1 MPGLFEPLN
10 LILLVAAGFVVWRL
24 FGVLGQKTGHEGPG
38 FDPFARNPVP
48 NQEQSEAQTA
58 PKSPEEPPK
67 PVWHGIAEPGSALA
81 SGLESIVEADH
92 TFTPAPFIEGAKL
105 AYEMIVEAFAKGD
118 KQALKP
124 LLNREVFDE
133 FSAAIDNR
141 LAQGHHAVLQFVGIK
156 SAKITN
162 ATLSGK
168 RAQLTVRFV
177 TDMISAIT
185 DRENKAVE
193 GDTREIREIVDSWTF
208 ERETSARDPNW
219 RLLDTSLDTGPDKN
233 DDA

>member
-1 MPGLFEPLN
+1 MSGLFEQPLN

-38 FDPFARNPVP
+38 FDPFARNPAP
-48 NQEQSEAQTA
+48 NQEPSEAQTPVKA
-58 PKSPEEPPK
+58 PEEPAK
-67 PVWHGIAEPGSALA
+67 PVWHGIADEGSTLA
-81 SGLESIVEADH
+81 KGLESIVQADNA
-92 TFTPAPFIEGAKL
+92 FTPTSFIEGAKL

-118 KQALKP
+118 KPALKP
-124 LLNREVFDE
+124 LLNRDVFDE
-133 FSAAIDNR
+133 FSTAIDKR
-141 LAQGHHAVLQFVGIK
+141 LAQGHHAVLQFVGVK

-162 ATLSGK
+162 ATMSGK
-168 RAQLTVRFV
+168 RAQITVRFV

-219 RLLDTSLDTGPDKN
+219 RLLDTS
-233 DDA
+233 DAA

>member
-1 MPGLFEPLN
+1 MPGLFEQPLN

-24 FGVLGQKTGHEGPG
+24 FGILGQKTGHEGPG
-38 FDPFARNPVP
+38 FDPFARNPAP
-48 NQEQSEAQTA
+48 SQEPPDAQTA
-58 PKSPEEPPK
+58 AKTPEEPAK
-67 PVWHGIAEPGSALA
+67 PVWHGIADEGSSLAKGLA
-81 SGLESIVEADH
+81 SIVQADN
-92 TFTPAPFIEGAKL
+92 TFVPTSFIEGAKL

-118 KQALKP
+118 KPALKP
-124 LLNREVFDE
+124 LLNREVYDE
-133 FSAAIDNR
+133 FSSAIDMR

-156 SAKITN
+156 SAKITD

-168 RAQLTVRFV
+168 RAQITVRFV

-219 RLLDTSLDTGPDKN
+219 RLLDTC
-233 DDA
+233 DAA

>member
-1 MPGLFEPLN
+1 MSGLFEQPLN

-38 FDPFARNPVP
+38 FDPFARNPAP
-48 NQEQSEAQTA
+48 TQESPEAQTA
-58 PKSPEEPPK
+58 AKTPEEPAK
-67 PVWHGIAEPGSALA
+67 PVWHGIAEADSTLA
-81 SGLESIVEADH
+81 KGLESIVQADRSFAP
-92 TFTPAPFIEGAKL
+92 TPFIEGAKL

-118 KQALKP
+118 KPALKP
-124 LLNREVFDE
+124 LLNRDVYDE
-133 FSAAIDNR
+133 FSSAIDKR
-141 LAQGHHAVLQFVGIK
+141 LAKGHHAVLQFVGVK

-162 ATLSGK
+162 ATVSGK
-168 RAQLTVRFV
+168 RAQITVRFV

-219 RLLDTSLDTGPDKN
+219 RLLDTS
-233 DDA
+233 DAA

>member
-38 FDPFARNPVP
+38 FDPFARAPAP
-48 NQEQSEAQTA
+48 NQEPSDTQTA
-58 PKSPEEPPK
+58 AKVPEEPAK
-67 PVWHGIAEPGSALA
+67 PVWHGIADEGSPVAM
-81 SGLESIVEADH
+81 GLESIVHADPA
-92 TFTPAPFIEGAKL
+92 FTPASFVEGAKL
-105 AYEMIVEAFAKGD
+105 AYEMIVEAFAKGE

-124 LLNREVFDE
+124 LLTREVNDE
-133 FSAAIDNR
+133 FTSAIDKR
-141 LAQGHHAVLQFVGIK
+141 IAQGHHAVLQFVGIK
-156 SAKITN
+156 SARITG

-168 RAQLTVRFV
+168 RAQITVRFV
-177 TDMISAIT
+177 TDMISATT

-193 GDTREIREIVDSWTF
+193 GDTREIREIVDTWTF

-219 RLLDTSLDTGPDKN
+219 RLLDTS